1 MSATDS
7 VLNAQNESPSE
18 ADIVI
23 VGGGMVGL
31 CLALMLGKACRHW
44 QIRLIETFP
53 FPASGTNAL
62 YQPSFDA
69 RSSAIAAGS
78 KDMFERLGVWHKLKL
93 HATEVATVHVSDK
106 GHIGGS
112 TMTAEE
118 YDEPALGYVIDN
130 KWLGQ
135 CLFDAVS
142 QLESVQIQAP
152 ASVSNIKAVSNGY
165 RLSVTDSNDGREHSL
180 KTRLLVLA
188 DGANSQLKKTL
199 GIDLD
204 VKDYQQTAIIANV
217 SFSQPHCGVAFERFT
232 ANGPMA
238 ILPRGESGK
247 AREGA
252 LIWTMPHQAVD
263 KLLNSSEE
271 AFLSRLQEAF
281 GDRLGRFTRIGEKS
295 HYPLKLYQASEQV
308 RGHLA
313 IMGNAAHALHPVAG
327 QGFNLSVRDCAL
339 LTDTL
344 HKNWLQSDS
353 PFANLTCMQQYLR
366 SRQSDQF
373 TTIQFSH
380 WLPKLFST
388 SALPAA
394 AARGAGLLGLELL
407 PLGKKQL
414 AQQSMGRVGRRANF
428 GALFE
433 R

>member
-7 VLNAQNESPSE
+7 VLNAKNERSPE

-31 CLALMLGKACRHW
+31 CLALMLGRACCSWRI
-44 QIRLIETFP
+44 QLIESFP
-53 FPASGTNAL
+53 FPESSNTTL

-78 KDMFERLGVWHKLKL
+78 KELFERLGIWHQLKL

-112 TMTAEE
+112 RMTAEE
-118 YDEPALGYVIDN
+118 YGEQALGYVIDN

-135 CLFDAVS
+135 CLYAAVS
-142 QLESVQIQAP
+142 KLEYVEICAP
-152 ASVSNIKAVSNGY
+152 AAVEHVHAVAQGY
-165 RLSVTDSNDGREHSL
+165 RLAVTDTASGVASSVAT
-180 KTRLLVLA
+180 KLLILA
-188 DGANSQLKKTL
+188 DGANSNLKSSL
-199 GIDLD
+199 GINLD
-204 VKDYQQTAIIANV
+204 VNDYEQTAIIANV
-217 SFSQPHCGVAFERFT
+217 GFSQPHAGVAYERFT

-238 ILPRGESGK
+238 ILPRGERAK

-252 LIWTMPHQAVD
+252 LIWTLPHTDMEA
-263 KLLNSSEE
+263 LLDGPDSE
-271 AFLSRLQEAF
+271 FLSQLQTAF

-295 HYPLKLYQASEQV
+295 HYPLKLYQAREQV

-313 IMGNAAHALHPVAG
+313 VVGNAAHALHPVAG

-344 HKNWLQSDS
+344 YKSWLQKDTA
-353 PFANLTCMQQYLR
+353 FADLNCMQHYMK
-366 SRQSDQF
+366 SRRSDQF
-373 TTIQFSH
+373 TTVQFSH
-380 WLPKLFST
+380 WLPKVFST
-388 SALPAA
+388 RSLGMA
-394 AARGAGLLGLELL
+394 AARGLGLFGLELL

-414 AQQSMGRVGRRANF
+414 AQQSMGRTGKRATL
-428 GALFE
+428 GGLFD
-433 R
+433 